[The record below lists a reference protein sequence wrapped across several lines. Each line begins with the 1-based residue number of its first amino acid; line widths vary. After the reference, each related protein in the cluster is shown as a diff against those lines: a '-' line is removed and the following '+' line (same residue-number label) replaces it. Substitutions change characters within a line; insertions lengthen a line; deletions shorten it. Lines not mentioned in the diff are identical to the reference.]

1 MINKLLHLLK
11 RKLNRI
17 NKIKSLQ
24 HQVSSLN
31 QSMAEMQRDM
41 ENTKFFLEELLG
53 DKNYYVMHHETQK
66 ELNLLKSNFITH
78 KIFCYNLRNEFLE
91 FRGLF
96 EEVEK

>member
-96 EEVEK
+96 EDVEK

>member
-1 MINKLLHLLK
+1 
-11 RKLNRI
+11 
-17 NKIKSLQ
+17 
-24 HQVSSLN
+24 
-31 QSMAEMQRDM
+31 MAEMQRDM